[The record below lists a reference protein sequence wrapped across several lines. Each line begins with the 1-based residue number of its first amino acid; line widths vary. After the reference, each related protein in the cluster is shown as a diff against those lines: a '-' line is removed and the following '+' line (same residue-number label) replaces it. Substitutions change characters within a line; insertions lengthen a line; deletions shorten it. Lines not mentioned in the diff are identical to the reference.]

1 MVAEAEANYAQV
13 RRILQSKAFRTSEV
27 HRNLLN
33 YLSEKSLSGTADNLK
48 EYTVGLDVFAKPDS
62 YDPRQESV
70 VRMHTARLRQKLAEY
85 YRTEGAED
93 AIFVDLPK
101 GGFKVTFEPRAE
113 PEPLAPAPVFA
124 QIPRPTY
131 RREMI
136 LAALLVVAIA
146 CASYFGLRL
155 RQVQRTGR
163 DTLQEPT
170 AWTPELRE
178 LWAPLLSMDRPLVV
192 CLQTQGG
199 SDASPAHSLTGLA
212 TANGAFVLGQFLAD
226 RKQNVFLTGSEALS
240 LPEISMGNVVFLGP
254 APENRQLQALA
265 VDQQF
270 VVEPQGIRNLHPQ
283 AGEPTLIADQAS
295 RNSKSADQSYAL
307 ITHAPGLSGKGDVL
321 YFSGNHVSSVTAG
334 VEAFTDPA
342 LAKTLVTKMRKP
354 DGSLPRFY
362 QVVLK
367 VKSMDD
373 MPLEISYVMHRELS
387 GKAVR

>member
-33 YLSEKSLSGTADNLK
+33 YLAEKSLSGAADSLK

-93 AIFVDLPK
+93 AILVDLPK

-113 PEPLAPAPVFA
+113 PEPLAPVPAFA
-124 QIPRPTY
+124 QLPRPAY

-178 LWAPLLSMDRPLVV
+178 LWAPL
-192 CLQTQGG
+192 
-199 SDASPAHSLTGLA
+199 
-212 TANGAFVLGQFLAD
+212 ANGAFLLGQFLAD

-254 APENRQLQALA
+254 APQSRQLQALA

-270 VVEPQGIRNLHPQ
+270 VVEPQGIRNLHPR

-295 RNSKSADQSYAL
+295 QNSKSTDESYAL

-334 VEAFTDPA
+334 VEAFTDPT
-342 LAKTLVTKMRKP
+342 LAKTLVIELRKP

-367 VKSMDD
+367 VKSMDE

-387 GKAVR
+387 GKVAR